1 MKTINALW
9 SICDTLA
16 GKTDDAACAEAFIIA
31 AEELDRLGI
40 SDWKVSLDYD
50 EAKKQAT

>member
-16 GKTDDAACAEAFIIA
+16 GKTEDAACAEAFIIA

-40 SDWKVSLDYD
+40 SDWKASLDYE
-50 EAKKQAT
+50 EAKKRVT